1 MALTNFA
8 VTMPFVLIPVYIRE
22 LGASIAQL
30 GLFFTISMIFAIP
43 GKVLGGWLSDV
54 VGRLQVIL
62 IGSVTGV
69 LTFTAYALAPTWEAA
84 LPAAALMAIT
94 SSLTIPAFAAYI
106 ADITPEPSRGRMFG
120 VSQSVYL
127 APGVVAPV
135 VGGLL
140 AATISFQFMFGVAAA
155 AFALAAVIFFFLL
168 RMAPSLKLSSQQVS
182 WESLKSSFAQMWA
195 LFVAGGVIASALII
209 DGVRDIAMTL
219 SFNLIPVYLTEIQGV
234 RLESI
239 GFMETV
245 YGLALLLT
253 LYPAGWLVDRTSERT
268 VIALALLAGVG
279 SRLVLVL
286 SADTLGFT
294 LSFALQG
301 IGFGLFAPSGS
312 SLISKAVP
320 QHLRGVAYGLFATSI
335 SIFSLPSPW
344 IGSQIWEFFG
354 PRFPFL
360 ISVAIGSLLILPAW
374 LKLRLPP
381 TSQRQPAA
389 GEAVTVP
396 TIGYAEK
403 VSVLYARFSA
413 SVDETLLA
421 ESAEIVQ
428 QHGGTVGLA
437 GQAALTATF
446 GVSPNRAPPQVSALL
461 ATHAAL
467 SLLEHVE
474 SAYRDPGLLALSIG
488 IGIDTGEVTAGPYLP
503 DRALDQGF
511 KFRQELTLTG
521 DLLRTARKLQSR
533 AADGELWI
541 SDRTHGYLE
550 PAHHQFTFEP
560 DGTGEGSTA
569 YRVLSRTTDMGPS
582 ALRPDSRS

>member
-8 VTMPFVLIPVYIRE
+8 VTMPVVLIPVYIRE
-22 LGASIAQL
+22 LGASITQL
-30 GLFFTISMIFAIP
+30 GLFFTISMIFPILV
-43 GKVLGGWLSDV
+43 KLLGGWLSDV
-54 VGRLQVIL
+54 VGRLQVIF
-62 IGSVTGV
+62 IGSVTGI
-69 LTFTAYALAPTWEAA
+69 LTFTVYALAPTWEAA
-84 LPAAALMAIT
+84 LLAPALMAIT

-120 VSQSVYL
+120 VSQSVYRGS
-127 APGVVAPV
+127 GVVAPMI
-135 VGGLL
+135 GGVL
-140 AATISFQFMFGVAAA
+140 AAAVGFQFMFGVAMV
-155 AFALAAVIFFFLL
+155 AFAIAAVIFFFLL
-168 RMAPSLKLSSQQVS
+168 RTAPSLKLSSQQVS

-195 LFVAGGVIASALII
+195 LVAAGGIIAWVLII

-219 SFNLIPVYLTEIQGV
+219 SIDLIPVYLTDIQEI

-239 GFMETV
+239 GFMDGM

-279 SRLVLVL
+279 SRLVFAVSGDL
-286 SADTLGFT
+286 LGFT

-320 QHLRGVAYGLFATSI
+320 RHLRGVAYGLFATSV

-344 IGSQIWEFFG
+344 IGSQIWELFG
-354 PRFPFL
+354 PVYPFL
-360 ISVAIGSLLILPAW
+360 VTVAIGSLLILPAW
-374 LKLRLPP
+374 FKLRLPP
-381 TSQRQPAA
+381 LSKRQPSASDA
-389 GEAVTVP
+389 TTIP
-396 TIGYAEK
+396 TIGNAEK
-403 VSVLYARFSA
+403 VSVLHARFSA
-413 SVDETLLA
+413 SVDESLLA

-437 GQAALTATF
+437 EQSALTATF
-446 GVSPNRAPPQVSALL
+446 GVPPNRAPPQVSALL

-467 SLLEHVE
+467 ALLEHVE
-474 SAYRDPGLLALSIG
+474 SADGGPDLPAPGIG
-488 IGIDTGEVTAGPYLP
+488 IGIDTGEVTVGPHLP
-503 DRALDQGF
+503 DRALGQGI
-511 KFRQELTLTG
+511 RIGQELTITG
-521 DLLRTARKLQSR
+521 DLVRTARRLQSR

-541 SDRTHGYLE
+541 SERTHEYLE
-550 PAHHQFTFEP
+550 PAQHQFSFEP

-569 YRVLSRTTDMGPS
+569 YRVLGRTSYLSPSPSR
-582 ALRPDSRS
+582 LDSRA